1 MSVRKQVT
9 LKDVA
14 KAAGVSISTVSHVI
28 NNTRFV
34 KPETRQVVEKTMND
48 LSFDKGKGFSKKAK
62 YIGLIVADITED
74 YSISVIKSI
83 ENHLR
88 EINYSIIV
96 CDSQDDLKLEQQNI
110 NKLLDNERVSGII
123 ISPVNSNECSPRL
136 KNTKVPVVC
145 FDRKYENVN
154 KVFFGINNLQSGYY
168 ASSYLFKHECKNVGF
183 IGYPQE
189 IYSVHQ
195 RELGYRLSWQEKYN
209 EKLPK
214 IQKIDYFQE
223 NSVEVIQKFIKKNNI
238 DGLICATSGVCHLAI
253 EAIEILRL
261 DIPNDIKIVTY
272 DNNKWFD
279 MLKFPISV
287 VTQPVK
293 KIAEASVDMMIQFI
307 ENPNDPNDET
317 SEILFETGFID
328 RL

>member
-1 MSVRKQVT
+1 MSINKKVT

-14 KAAGVSISTVSHVI
+14 LAAGVSISTVSHVI

-34 KPETRQVVEKTMND
+34 KPETRKIVEKTMED
-48 LSFDKGKGFSKKAK
+48 LSFEKGKGFSKKTK

-83 ENHLR
+83 ENHCR
-88 EINYSIIV
+88 KVNYSIIV
-96 CDSQDDLKLEQQNI
+96 CDSQDDLELEKQNI

-123 ISPVNSNECSPRL
+123 ISPVNSFCCDPRL

-145 FDRKYENVN
+145 FDRKFETVN
-154 KVFFGINNLQSGYY
+154 KVFFGINNLQSGYF
-168 ASSYLFKHECKNVGF
+168 ASNYLFSHNCSNVGF

-189 IYSVHQ
+189 VYSVHQ
-195 RELGYRLSWQEKYN
+195 RELGYRLSWQEKYQD
-209 EKLPK
+209 KLPK
-214 IQKIDYFQE
+214 IQKIDYFQV
-223 NSVEVIQKFIKKNNI
+223 NSIEIISKFIKKNKI

-253 EAIEILRL
+253 KAIEQL
-261 DIPNDIKIVTY
+261 DLNIPEDVKIVTY

-279 MLKFPISV
+279 MLQYPISV
-287 VTQPVK
+287 ITQPVK
-293 KIAEASVDMMIQFI
+293 EIAEASVDTIIQFI
-307 ENPNDPNDET
+307 ENPNDIDLDR
-317 SEILFETGFID
+317 SEILYETGFID

>member
-1 MSVRKQVT
+1 MSSRKQVT

-14 KAAGVSISTVSHVI
+14 EAAGVSISTVSHVI

-34 KPETRQVVEKTMND
+34 KPETRQLVEKTMED
-48 LSFDKGKGFSKKAK
+48 LSFERGTGFSKKTR

-83 ENHLR
+83 ENHCR
-88 EINYSIIV
+88 EVNYSIIV

-123 ISPVNSNECSPRL
+123 ISPVNSFACDPRL
-136 KNTKVPVVC
+136 KTTRVPIVC
-145 FDRKYENVN
+145 FDRKFENVK
-154 KVFFGINNLQSGYY
+154 KVFFGINNLQSGYF
-168 ASSYLFKHECKNVGF
+168 ASTYLFNHGCKNVGF

-189 IYSVHQ
+189 VFSVHQ
-195 RELGYRLSWQEKYN
+195 RELGYRLSWQEKYD
-209 EKLPK
+209 EKHPK
-214 IQKIDYFQE
+214 IKKIDYFQE
-223 NSVEVIQKFIKKNNI
+223 NAIEEISKFVKKNKV

-253 EAIEILRL
+253 KAIQFL
-261 DIPNDIKIVTY
+261 DLNIPNDIKIVTY

-279 MLKFPISV
+279 MLQFPISV
-287 VTQPVK
+287 ITQPVK
-293 KIAEASVDMMIQFI
+293 KIAEASVDMMIQLI
-307 ENPNDPNDET
+307 EHPNDQNLER